1 MLQLTRMCGVARE
14 SQTEETIRLRLA
26 DRDEKVE
33 ITGAVEAES
42 ENIEKQDAEQRETSQ
57 DID

>member
-1 MLQLTRMCGVARE
+1 MCGVARE

-33 ITGAVEAES
+33 ITGAAEDES